1 MTSAADI
8 KKKPFWYN
16 IVFVAICAAILI
28 FLLKA
33 PEETT
38 AKLPRDEIHEK
49 FYPMGKKQAEKF
61 CPECHRDDGPVPFP
75 EGHPP
80 KNRCLFCHKKD
91 VR

>member
-33 PEETT
+33 PGETT

-49 FYPMGKKQAEKF
+49 FYPLGKKAAEKF
-61 CPECHRDDGPVPFP
+61 CPDCHGDDRQVPFP
-75 EGHPP
+75 KDHPP